1 MTTAQIHF
9 ELYVRVRQGD
19 PWVLRAA
26 SETKTHVVESG
37 EELIAS
43 GAIVAYRLTREAFDD
58 ESREFRSVTLVTR
71 GADADIAGARAA
83 NSAIAREGEE
93 KPQYV
98 PICSRAEE
106 LYTPQARARISRLLG
121 GWLTRKGV
129 TLFELMHRA
138 DLAIALDSGQEGIQ
152 AIQRVAVAENQSNKR
167 SVHKTMR
174 ELTEVVD
181 LARARLKKDSAAK
194 RIPVLTPENFAEQV
208 MLFADAPD
216 GPFLI
221 AQGLAGV
228 LAACGGWDD
237 KLDRLLDLA
246 DSAFLAG
253 DAKKLAMTLVQE
265 PLAEIIASHV
275 GLSEIIGREHDLGA
289 QLAVLGRIVL
299 GDRAKKLLATE
310 PHLAELAPPL
320 SGTARRL
327 GDHLKL
333 PDFAGARS
341 AVVARMRKEL
351 ASPKRLRP
359 DDADQEIE
367 VLRLLALMLAGVTEN
382 AAEQEEMLQAFCARS
397 RTLLSSTFI
406 EAFLAGRHDGVDQV
420 KALLRLA
427 ENITGEENRIDAGT
441 WLASTICA
449 LKFERDLLALDRAPS
464 AKLAELAAL
473 QKSIAR
479 SGLPEGHRKR
489 VLQRI
494 GEVASQI
501 EERGG
506 LIAQI
511 GRSDAPPVL
520 RLIQL
525 LRMAC
530 GETAPLGP
538 AADRARAAA
547 MKIMRTAETK
557 QALASSP
564 SRLETVRELLD
575 AAAGGAAA

>member
-1 MTTAQIHF
+1 
-9 ELYVRVRQGD
+9 
-19 PWVLRAA
+19 
-26 SETKTHVVESG
+26 
-37 EELIAS
+37 
-43 GAIVAYRLTREAFDD
+43 
-58 ESREFRSVTLVTR
+58 
-71 GADADIAGARAA
+71 
-83 NSAIAREGEE
+83 
-93 KPQYV
+93 
-98 PICSRAEE
+98 
-106 LYTPQARARISRLLG
+106 
-121 GWLTRKGV
+121 
-129 TLFELMHRA
+129 
-138 DLAIALDSGQEGIQ
+138 
-152 AIQRVAVAENQSNKR
+152 
-167 SVHKTMR
+167 
-174 ELTEVVD
+174 
-181 LARARLKKDSAAK
+181 
-194 RIPVLTPENFAEQV
+194 
-208 MLFADAPD
+208 
-216 GPFLI
+216 
-221 AQGLAGV
+221 
-228 LAACGGWDD
+228 
-237 KLDRLLDLA
+237 
-246 DSAFLAG
+246 
-253 DAKKLAMTLVQE
+253 
-265 PLAEIIASHV
+265 
-275 GLSEIIGREHDLGA
+275 
-289 QLAVLGRIVL
+289 
-299 GDRAKKLLATE
+299 
-310 PHLAELAPPL
+310 
-320 SGTARRL
+320 
-327 GDHLKL
+327 
-333 PDFAGARS
+333 
-341 AVVARMRKEL
+341 MRKEL

-494 GEVASQI
+494 GEVAGQI